1 MTHYNSIQKSTLY
14 DYTKGFLNVN
24 LVSLCDIKLKSSKA
38 SKIADP
44 DPSSSAR
51 NFITPIR
58 AMNEYLLKP
67 NDLADLRKFQRRSPY
82 ENEPPITVYLRKDV
96 EAK

>member
-24 LVSLCDIKLKSSKA
+24 LVSLCDIKFKSSKA
-38 SKIADP
+38 SKITNP